1 VPATVSG
8 RPGCTALPLAVSSD
22 ELRMALGCIGM
33 RTFTGIADDL
43 LLAAVHGGKI
53 GELTEA
59 LHTTVTAN
67 PGMKSF
73 YDGMKT
79 QFA

>member
-1 VPATVSG
+1 
-8 RPGCTALPLAVSSD
+8 
-22 ELRMALGCIGM
+22 M

-43 LLAAVHGGKI
+43 LLAAVPGGKI
-53 GELTEA
+53 GELTAA

-67 PGMKSF
+67 AGMKSF
-73 YDGMKT
+73 YDGMKA